1 MKKQIASASCERV
14 FGAAPHNSARDSS
27 EKFCLKIK
35 FGKRRNTLCT
45 RKGGMPQPLPAEAG
59 NGCAV
64 FSAFGTEKR
73 AEKIHP
79 STAPMASQVLSGR
92 QLTKKLIP
100 LPDNVPRFPE

>member
-1 MKKQIASASCERV
+1 
-14 FGAAPHNSARDSS
+14 
-27 EKFCLKIK
+27 
-35 FGKRRNTLCT
+35 
-45 RKGGMPQPLPAEAG
+45 MPQPLPASAG

-64 FSAFGTEKR
+64 FSAFGAEER

-79 STAPMASQVLSGR
+79 STVPMVSQVLSGR